1 MCFQWKH
8 ARRSL
13 TAIFQMGLFK
23 DKSAL
28 ELDRLGVEIVGRGEE
43 AGRLTKI
50 LSGVESGFLPKVIG
64 VHGPPGSGKTLVSR
78 RVCEE
83 YERISGGRLR
93 FVYVNLGEVK
103 TVFSCANRLVR
114 ALGGGWRS
122 GRYGL
127 DGVME
132 EFWSRVLEGKGEGL
146 RFVLLCLDEADHLFI
161 DRRGDPSG
169 FLYRLV
175 RSQDR
180 LKGSDISLSLLAISN
195 LPIFEIWDLDARVRS
210 SMGFEEIFFKPYSR
224 DELKG
229 ILVNRCS
236 EAFSSGAVDPDV
248 ADACVSYTAEQSR
261 DVRRMIELLRFCG
274 EAAEAANARRVR
286 MEHYE
291 QAVKLVEMDHYMT
304 LFRGLAGM
312 QRELLHHLAMLAEFE
327 DVSAPSTNQIYDRY
341 RSALG
346 KDSHSYRAVAGVLKE
361 LEVMNLV
368 GARSVSK
375 GRGGRSNEVWLKI
388 PAETVL
394 DHTKPD
400 WRTLKKISAEVEQL
414 KAGLRRYRKAY

>member
-1 MCFQWKH
+1 
-8 ARRSL
+8 
-13 TAIFQMGLFK
+13 MGLFRNK
-23 DKSAL
+23 CAL
-28 ELDRLGVEIVGRGEE
+28 ELDRLGVEVVGRGEE
-43 AGRLTKI
+43 GGRLRGI
-50 LSGVESGFLPKVIG
+50 LSGVESGFLPKVIS

-78 RVCEE
+78 RVCEG

-132 EFWSRVLEGKGEGL
+132 EFWSKVLERKGEGL

-161 DRRGDPSG
+161 DKRGDPSG

-180 LKGSDISLSLLAISN
+180 LEGSGISLSLLAISN
-195 LPIFEIWDLDARVRS
+195 SPISEIWDLDARVRS

-224 DELKG
+224 EELKG

-236 EAFSSGAVDPDV
+236 EAFKSGAVDAAV
-248 ADACVSYTAEQSR
+248 VDACVSYTAEQSR
-261 DVRRMIELLRFCG
+261 DVRRMIDLLRFCG
-274 EAAEAANARRVR
+274 EAAEAGNARRVR
-286 MEHYE
+286 MEHYN
-291 QAVKLVEMDHYMT
+291 QAVKLVEMDHYTT
-304 LFRGLAGM
+304 LFHGLAGM
-312 QRELLHHLAMLAEFE
+312 QLKLLHHLAMLAEFD

-341 RSALG
+341 RSELG
-346 KDSHSYRAVAGVLKE
+346 NDSHSYRAVAGILKE

-368 GARSVSK
+368 GTRSVSR
-375 GRGGRSNEVWLKI
+375 GREGRSNEVWLKI
-388 PAETVL
+388 PAEIVL
-394 DHTKPD
+394 DYTKPG
-400 WRTLKKISAEVEQL
+400 WRKLKKIRTEIEQL
-414 KAGLRRYRKAY
+414 KAELKKHRKRY